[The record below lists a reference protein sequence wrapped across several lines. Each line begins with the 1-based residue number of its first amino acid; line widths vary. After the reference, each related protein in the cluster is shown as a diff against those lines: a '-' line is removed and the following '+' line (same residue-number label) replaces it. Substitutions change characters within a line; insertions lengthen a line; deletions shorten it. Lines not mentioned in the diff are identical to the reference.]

1 MTAEDVIRT
10 LRALGFTPAPPKE
23 KDIGKWF
30 VNGRTRAGVVD
41 GTLRIQVFGT
51 HEEAISGAP
60 VLFGGYSLSD
70 IAAIRIEDG
79 SLAVYIVHRWPM

>member
-1 MTAEDVIRT
+1 MTSEAVIRT
-10 LRALGFTPAPPKE
+10 LRALGFIPAPLKE
-23 KDIGKWF
+23 KDTGVWF

-41 GTLRIQVFGT
+41 DTLRVQVFGT

-60 VLFGGYSLSD
+60 VLFGGYSLND
-70 IAAIRIEDG
+70 IAAMRIENG

>member
-1 MTAEDVIRT
+1 MTAEGVIST
-10 LRALGFTPAPPKE
+10 LRALGFSPAPPKE
-23 KDIGKWF
+23 KDIGVWF

-41 GTLRIQVFGT
+41 DTLRVQVFGT

-70 IAAIRIEDG
+70 VAAIRIEDG

>member
-1 MTAEDVIRT
+1 MTAEAVIEKLGAR
-10 LRALGFTPAPPKE
+10 GFTPAPPKE

-30 VNGRTRAGVVD
+30 VNGRTRTGIVD
-41 GTLRIQVFGT
+41 ETLRVQVFGT
-51 HEEAISGAP
+51 HEEALSGAP

-79 SLAVYIVHRWPM
+79 TLAVYIVHRWPM